1 MGVVPRKGLSMMP
14 EPENEVVNLIR
25 EIQKEMAEHFDEM
38 DRRFDLINKRL
49 EEIGSEYGKCCAV
62 IEQRTQPVK

>member
-14 EPENEVVNLIR
+14 DPENEVVNLIR
-25 EIQKEMAEHFDEM
+25 AIRKEMAEHFDEM

-49 EEIGSEYGKCCAV
+49 EEIGLEYGKCRAV
-62 IEQRTQPVK
+62 IEQRTRPVK